1 MCYSSFKGAVSK
13 QNMLSWGVGI
23 LYGLC
28 TITVMCAGVKS
39 RGHVAMDYDIQVFT

>member
-1 MCYSSFKGAVSK
+1 MPLVNKTCSHGEWAYA
-13 QNMLSWGVGI
+13 